1 VLFLFNH
8 GLLYL
13 SSVLSGTIITQEFS
27 ENSSNSF
34 ELALSPMVKGSFQ
47 QLFFM
52 NLLLDVSLPSGKH
65 CTSLAA
71 VISQK
76 VISDLSVG
84 LRGSFPVVLLESCFL
99 L

>member
-1 VLFLFNH
+1 MLYH

-13 SSVLSGTIITQEFS
+13 SSVFSGTIITQEFS

-34 ELALSPMVKGSFQ
+34 ELAPSPMVKSSFE

-52 NLLLDVSLPSGKH
+52 NLLLDVLLPSGKH

-71 VISQK
+71 VISQE
-76 VISDLSVG
+76 VISNLSVG
-84 LRGSFPVVLLESCFL
+84 LLGS
-99 L
+99 